1 MHPSEKVKTH
11 RKPTNLSLDNEL
23 LREAKAL
30 GINVSRSAEAGIE
43 VAVRRQKQLNWLK
56 ENAAAVESSN
66 AYVEE
71 KGLPLSKH
79 RWYFDPDQET
89 WYITLSPKIN
99 FNRKVT
105 MFDQVIAVIKKLT
118 EAGVSLLALAIVA
131 QIIFGEVV
139 PFIGGD
145 VIGNITAIV
154 DTLGAQGLVG
164 LAAVGVIYAIFNRS
178 S

>member
-79 RWYFDPDQET
+79 R
-89 WYITLSPKIN
+89 
-99 FNRKVT
+99 
-105 MFDQVIAVIKKLT
+105 
-118 EAGVSLLALAIVA
+118 
-131 QIIFGEVV
+131 
-139 PFIGGD
+139 
-145 VIGNITAIV
+145 
-154 DTLGAQGLVG
+154 
-164 LAAVGVIYAIFNRS
+164 
-178 S
+178 